1 MGRPPGPV
9 ITMEFKAVSK
19 KIYAAFTL
27 VLLTLAAPSVC
38 PADGP
43 FWEAQWWRDRGMA
56 ERLQLTRHEVGRLD
70 QAHQRMR
77 MDLQQA
83 QSAVNVARHRLD
95 RLMRE
100 RHLNM
105 AAVEMELNALERA
118 SAEVASG
125 RYRYQLKIRRILG
138 PERYA
143 VATGWERPG
152 RPDRWPS
159 GR

>member
-1 MGRPPGPV
+1 MVRSPGPV
-9 ITMEFKAVSK
+9 ITVEFKAVSK

-38 PADGP
+38 PAGGP
-43 FWEAQWWRDRGMA
+43 FWETQWWRDRGMA
-56 ERLQLTRHEVGRLD
+56 ERLHLTRHELGRLD

-77 MDLQQA
+77 MGLQQA
-83 QSAVNVARHRLD
+83 ESAVNVARHRLD

-100 RHLNM
+100 PRLNM

-125 RYRYQLKIRRILG
+125 RYRYQLNVRRILG

-152 RPDRWPS
+152 RHD
-159 GR
+159 GRPARR